1 MSMSYTKLLAL
12 VFLILAG
19 CTTPSPQDTATPV
32 QPGVVGSL
40 SASAIDE
47 TELYRRA
54 ITALN
59 NSQLDSAETELKKL
73 TKNRSELAGPWI
85 NLALIDIKKNDL
97 EGAQKNLSKAL
108 ERNPKM
114 AQVYNVRGFLE
125 LSRGNIAR
133 AIDDYRQA
141 IALKEDYALA
151 HYNYALI
158 HDIYFQDMKIAV
170 RHYKRYLE
178 LTQNQDKKT
187 ADWVVE
193 LERNLAKGSP

>member
-1 MSMSYTKLLAL
+1 MSYTKLLAL

-19 CTTPSPQDTATPV
+19 CATPSPQDTATPV
-32 QPGVVGSL
+32 KPGVASSL
-40 SASAIDE
+40 GASAVDE

-73 TKNRSELAGPWI
+73 TKTRSEFSGPWI

-97 EGAQKNLSKAL
+97 EGAQKNLNKAL

-125 LSRGNIAR
+125 LSRGNIAK
-133 AIDDYRQA
+133 AVDDYRQA
-141 IALKEDYALA
+141 ITLKEDYALA

-158 HDIYFQDMKIAV
+158 HDIYFQDMKMAV

-187 ADWVVE
+187 ADWVLE

>member
-1 MSMSYTKLLAL
+1 MSYTKLIAI

-19 CTTPSPQDTATPV
+19 CATPSPQDTATPTI
-32 QPGVVGSL
+32 PGATSNLG
-40 SASAIDE
+40 ASAVDE
-47 TELYRRA
+47 TELYRKA

-59 NSQLDSAETELKKL
+59 NSQLDSAETELKRLIK
-73 TKNRSELAGPWI
+73 TRSEFAGPWI

-97 EGAQKNLSKAL
+97 EGAQKNLNKAL

-125 LSRGNIAR
+125 LSRGNIAK
-133 AIDDYRQA
+133 AVDDYRQA

-187 ADWVVE
+187 ADWVLE

>member
-1 MSMSYTKLLAL
+1 MSYIKPLAIAFLLL
-12 VFLILAG
+12 TG
-19 CTTPSPQDTATPV
+19 CVTHSPQDATTPKS
-32 QPGVVGSL
+32 GATGSL
-40 SASAIDE
+40 GVTASDE

-85 NLALIDIKKNDL
+85 NLALIDIKKNNL
-97 EGAQKNLSKAL
+97 ESAQKNMDKAL
-108 ERNPKM
+108 ELNPKM
-114 AQVYNVRGFLE
+114 AQAYNVRGYLE
-125 LSRGNIAR
+125 LSRGNVAKAAEDYRR
-133 AIDDYRQA
+133 AIT
-141 IALKEDYALA
+141 LKEDYAVA

-158 HDIYFQDMKIAV
+158 HDIYFQDMKMAV
-170 RHYKRYLE
+170 HHYKRYLE

-187 ADWVVE
+187 ADWVLE

>member
-1 MSMSYTKLLAL
+1 MSYIKLIAI

-19 CTTPSPQDTATPV
+19 CATPQPQDTAIPTK
-32 QPGVVGSL
+32 PGATSNLG
-40 SASAIDE
+40 ASAVDE
-47 TELYRRA
+47 TELYRKA

-59 NSQLDSAETELKKL
+59 NSQLDSAETELKRL
-73 TKNRSELAGPWI
+73 IQARSEFAGPWI

-97 EGAQKNLSKAL
+97 EGAQKNLNKAL

-125 LSRGNIAR
+125 LSHGNIAK
-133 AIDDYRQA
+133 AVDDYRQA
-141 IALKEDYALA
+141 IALKDDYALA

-187 ADWVVE
+187 ADWVLE